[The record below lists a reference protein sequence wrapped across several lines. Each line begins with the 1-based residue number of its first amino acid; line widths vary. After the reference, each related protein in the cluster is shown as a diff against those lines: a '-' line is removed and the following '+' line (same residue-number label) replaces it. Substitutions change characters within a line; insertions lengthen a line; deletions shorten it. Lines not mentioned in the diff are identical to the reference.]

1 MSSSISHLSINEQ
14 QATAVSAKRKKD
26 DTAVMAQA
34 TTATAHRE
42 YEALVAAVA
51 TTRTTL
57 DEARAYERAT
67 TLAWENE
74 KTITRHLK

>member
-14 QATAVSAKRKKD
+14 QAAAVSAKRKKD

-42 YEALVAAVA
+42 YEA
-51 TTRTTL
+51 TRLPCTESMRL
-57 DEARAYERAT
+57 SS
-67 TLAWENE
+67 LP
-74 KTITRHLK
+74 